1 MEIAASLPFI
11 VSGFGVGLLVGLT
24 GVGGGSLMTPVLILL
39 FVVQTTTAVGTDLLY
54 AAATKGAGT
63 LSRGLAQ
70 TVDWKIT
77 ARLACGSVPGTTLT
91 IAALYLLDVHG
102 SVSPRLLNI
111 ILGMTLLISAAG
123 MLFLRRLRR
132 LTVRRHPAFVAA
144 RLLVPGTM
152 LAGFALGILVT
163 LTSVG
168 AGALGMVLLV
178 LLYTDTPIDR
188 LVGSDIAHAV
198 PLTLIAGCGHWL
210 LGSVNWALVATLLLG
225 SVPGILLGSHLSSR
239 LPERVARSVVAV
251 ILVVVGTRM
260 LTV

>member
-1 MEIAASLPFI
+1 MDIAASLPFI
-11 VSGFGVGLLVGLT
+11 ASGFGVGLLVGVT

-39 FVVQTTTAVGTDLLY
+39 FGVQTTTAVGTDLLY

-63 LSRGLAQ
+63 FSRGLAH

-77 ARLACGSVPGTTLT
+77 ARLACGSVPGTMLT
-91 IAALYLLDVHG
+91 ITTLYLLGVQG
-102 SVSPRLLNI
+102 SASPRSLNI
-111 ILGMTLLISAAG
+111 ILGVTLLVSAAG

-132 LTVRRHPAFVAA
+132 LTVRHHPSAVEA
-144 RLLVPGTM
+144 RLLVPGTV
-152 LAGFALGILVT
+152 LAGLVLGVLVT

-168 AGALGMVLLV
+168 AGALGMIVLV

-210 LGSVNWALVATLLLG
+210 LGSVNWTLVATLLLG
-225 SVPGILLGSHLSSR
+225 SVPGIVLGGHLSSR
-239 LPERVARSVVAV
+239 MPEYVARSIVAA
-251 ILVVVGTRM
+251 ILTVVGARM
-260 LTV
+260 LGV